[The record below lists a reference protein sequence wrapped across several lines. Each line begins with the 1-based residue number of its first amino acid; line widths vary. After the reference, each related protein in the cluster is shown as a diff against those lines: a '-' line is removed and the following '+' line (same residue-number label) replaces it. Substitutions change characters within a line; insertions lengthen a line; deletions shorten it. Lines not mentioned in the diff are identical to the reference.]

1 MTKLPYEAP
10 DTSVDVIVMERC
22 ILSVVEPRQLQD
34 MDSNEMYDEDF

>member
-22 ILSVVEPRQLQD
+22 ILSGAEPGQLQD
-34 MDSNEMYDEDF
+34 MEYNEIYDEEF